1 MSTKDLQHGLSDLCL
16 LFFFLSDI
24 VEMIEILLFQLLL
37 RECLKTHSSDLICL
51 PVLVNKL
58 NLKPCH
64 LGLSIINELSGW
76 QAKCYL

>member
-1 MSTKDLQHGLSDLCL
+1 MVCQTYVSY
-16 LFFFLSDI
+16 FFFLSDI